1 MKYLILLLNVL
12 GFWLMADAA
21 HAEPISLAITSI
33 AGFFSSIGAIGK
45 LVLTV
50 AINIGLSLVEK
61 ALAKKDQPQPAGT
74 KLEISMGD
82 DHPMSF
88 IIGSYATAGKR
99 KYAGTWGDDGKTPN
113 AYFTDVIEIGS
124 LPNRAG
130 ERGLTSVWI
139 DDQKVGVLWEEPHP
153 DGRGFPVLQYRANGK
168 DYLWIKFLDGTQTS
182 PDPFLTAKFGS
193 HAERPWKPTMIGRGC
208 QVVILTSRYNTDLFS
223 GVPSG
228 LFEPHPLPLYDIRKD
243 SSVGGNGVQRWT
255 DPSTWQPSTN
265 PAVMI

>member
-1 MKYLILLLNVL
+1 VTFRRGSARDDPFPCAIEVVRSMKYLILLLNVL
-12 GFWLMADAA
+12 SFWLMADAA

-61 ALAKKDQPQPAGT
+61 ALAKKDKPQPAGT

-82 DHPMSF
+82 DHAMYF

-139 DDQKVGVLWEEPHP
+139 DDQKVGVLWDQPHP
-153 DGRGFPVLQYRANGK
+153 DGRGFPVLQYRVKNK

-182 PDPFLTAKFGS
+182 PDPFLTAKTYHHYIFQ
-193 HAERPWKPTMIGRGC
+193 TFYIG
-208 QVVILTSRYNTDLFS
+208 YKTD
-223 GVPSG
+223 
-228 LFEPHPLPLYDIRKD
+228 
-243 SSVGGNGVQRWT
+243 Q
-255 DPSTWQPSTN
+255 Q
-265 PAVMI
+265 